1 MTNRTRLD
9 QISEGALLLFPL
21 LKRLVQ
27 GDPDDP
33 ARVPFRNHSYHVLK
47 MLERRGPLPMS
58 VVGKQLAIAKQN
70 MTTLIDKLMREGLVE
85 RRQDAADRRVVQIA
99 ITPRGGRFL
108 TASRTALKRIIRK
121 NLSELCEEDVRSL
134 DAALQMIRA
143 VVAKLEP
150 GDSTPRRE
158 RVTTP
163 CGELRSP

>member
-21 LKRLVQ
+21 LKWLVQ
-27 GDPDDP
+27 GNPDDP
-33 ARVPFRNHSYHVLK
+33 ARMPFRNHSYHVLK

-70 MTTLIDKLMREGLVE
+70 MTTLIDRLMREGLVE

-108 TASRTALKRIIRK
+108 TASRTALQRIIRK

-134 DAALQMIRA
+134 DAALRMIRI
-143 VVAKLEP
+143 VVANLEH
-150 GDSTPRRE
+150 GDPTPRRE
-158 RVTTP
+158 RAATP
-163 CGELRSP
+163 RGGLRSP

>member
-1 MTNRTRLD
+1 
-9 QISEGALLLFPL
+9 
-21 LKRLVQ
+21 
-27 GDPDDP
+27 
-33 ARVPFRNHSYHVLK
+33 
-47 MLERRGPLPMS
+47 MS

-108 TASRTALKRIIRK
+108 TTSRTALQRIIRK

-143 VVAKLEP
+143 VVTRLEH
-150 GDSTPRRE
+150 SERTPPPSEGMNPR
-158 RVTTP
+158 
-163 CGELRSP
+163 GALRNR

>member
-21 LKRLVQ
+21 LKWLVQ
-27 GDPDDP
+27 GNPDDP

-108 TASRTALKRIIRK
+108 TTSRTALQRIIRK

-134 DAALQMIRA
+134 DAALQMIRD
-143 VVAKLEP
+143 VVTRLEH
-150 GDSTPRRE
+150 SERTPPPSEGMNPR
-158 RVTTP
+158 
-163 CGELRSP
+163 GALRNR

>member
-1 MTNRTRLD
+1 MTNRARLD

-21 LKRLVQ
+21 LKWLVQ
-27 GDPDDP
+27 GNPDDP

-70 MTTLIDKLMREGLVE
+70 MTPLIDKLMREGLVE
-85 RRQDAADRRVVQIA
+85 RRQNPADRRVVQIA
-99 ITPRGGRFL
+99 ITPGGGRFL

-143 VVAKLEP
+143 VAAKLEH
-150 GDSTPRRE
+150 GESTPRRE
-158 RVTTP
+158 PVTTP
-163 CGELRSP
+163 RDGLRSP